1 MPADLVVLAAGGLGT
16 PVILDATGI
25 PTRPTLFVD
34 PVICVAAPWPG
45 ARLDAQLPM
54 PFVSQRDGYILSPY
68 FDWLSFFFNGHWR
81 RPAHDIMSIMVKF
94 ADSSLGSYDGRHLYK
109 PLTEHDR
116 AIVAESVEESRR
128 ILEAMGVPRAD
139 TFLGTLN
146 AGHPGGCL
154 PLTPA
159 EAETLHDARLPEN
172 LYVADA
178 SLLPRSMGNPPILT
192 IMALAQRVARVAAAR
207 FA

>member
-1 MPADLVVLAAGGLGT
+1 VLGCRFGAKWTADKLLRDVAGVSVRTGCTVLEVAREGTRATGVAVRTGCGKTEFMPADLVVLAAGGLGT

-94 ADSSLGSYDGRHLYK
+94 ADSSLAATTVGTCTSRSPSTTGR
-109 PLTEHDR
+109 
-116 AIVAESVEESRR
+116 SSRNQWR
-128 ILEAMGVPRAD
+128 NRG
-139 TFLGTLN
+139 
-146 AGHPGGCL
+146 
-154 PLTPA
+154 
-159 EAETLHDARLPEN
+159 
-172 LYVADA
+172 A
-178 SLLPRSMGNPPILT
+178 SWR
-192 IMALAQRVARVAAAR
+192 
-207 FA
+207 

>member
-1 MPADLVVLAAGGLGT
+1 
-16 PVILDATGI
+16 
-25 PTRPTLFVD
+25 
-34 PVICVAAPWPG
+34 
-45 ARLDAQLPM
+45 
-54 PFVSQRDGYILSPY
+54 
-68 FDWLSFFFNGHWR
+68 
-81 RPAHDIMSIMVKF
+81 
-94 ADSSLGSYDGRHLYK
+94 
-109 PLTEHDR
+109 
-116 AIVAESVEESRR
+116 
-128 ILEAMGVPRAD
+128 MGVPRAD

-159 EAETLHDARLPEN
+159 EAEPLHDARLPEN